1 MTTVSA
7 RKTPPF
13 SWEKVYEAAV
23 LEPDNARL
31 EKCVAVV
38 ERLLM
43 SRLLELTDGRKHRDE
58 IAAVTQAL
66 SSLWKLRKERLR
78 KRRAA

>member
-13 SWEKVYEAAV
+13 SWEKVYKTAV
-23 LEPDNARL
+23 LETDNARR

-43 SRLLELTDGRKHRDE
+43 ARLLELTDGRKHRDE
-58 IAAVTQAL
+58 ITAVTQAI

>member
-1 MTTVSA
+1 MTSVSA
-7 RKTPPF
+7 RKPPL
-13 SWEKVYEAAV
+13 SWEKVYKAAV

-38 ERLLM
+38 EQLLM

-58 IAAVTQAL
+58 ITAVTQAL
-66 SSLWKLRKERLR
+66 SSLWKLRKERVG
-78 KRRAA
+78 RR

>member
-7 RKTPPF
+7 RKTAPF
-13 SWEKVYEAAV
+13 SWEKAYKTAV
-23 LEPDNARL
+23 LETDNARL
-31 EKCVAVV
+31 ERCLAVV
-38 ERLLM
+38 ERSLM
-43 SRLLELTDGRKHRDE
+43 ARLLELTDGRKHRDE
-58 IAAVTQAL
+58 ITSVTQAL